1 MPTTATLTRED
12 APIRERL
19 DAWAEALRAKDI
31 DALLVHYAPDVL
43 VFDLMPLQTQ
53 GIDAYR
59 ENFEAWFE
67 SVEGPIEY
75 EMTELR
81 IRVREDVALCH
92 YLGRVGST
100 RGGKKGEYRV
110 RVTASLHKKGGRW
123 LITHEHISL
132 PFKDPQA
139 MRAALGG

>member
-19 DAWAEALRAKDI
+19 DAWAAALRDKDI
-31 DALLVHYAPDVL
+31 DALLVHYAPDVV
-43 VFDLMPLQTQ
+43 VFDLMPLQIE

-59 ENFEAWFE
+59 KNFEAWFE
-67 SVEGPIEY
+67 SVEGPIDY
-75 EMTELR
+75 EMSDLR
-81 IRVREDVALCH
+81 IRMREDVALCH

-100 RGGKKGEYRV
+100 RGEYRV
-110 RVTASLHKKGGRW
+110 RVTASLQKKGGRW